1 MYSRAMNWFIQIKK
15 YATVGIGSAITDFSI
30 YGALIHYANFSPE
43 AANLISRPCGGL
55 FSFTFNKIWTFD
67 RKQMTGT
74 HRELMRFGIVW
85 IVSYCVSILLVWLFH
100 QYFISNQEVPLALS
114 GMIRHVTGWEFH
126 LVEALP
132 KLCAEGLVCIGL
144 FLSHRFWTFRQH

>member
-1 MYSRAMNWFIQIKK
+1 MQIKK

-30 YGALIHYANFSPE
+30 NFSLIFFLNYSPE
-43 AANLISRPCGGL
+43 VANLISRPCGGL

-67 RKQMTGT
+67 RKQFTGT
-74 HRELMRFGIVW
+74 HRELFRFGIVW
-85 IVSYCVSILLVWLFH
+85 VVSYCMSILLVWLFH
-100 QYFISNQEVPLALS
+100 LYFIRHPGFPLALS
-114 GMIRHVTGWEFH
+114 GSICHITWGEIAMIKV
-126 LVEALP
+126 LP